1 MAQTHLYMVFSVR
14 PEVLISRT
22 QGKGMEEKKKSHQ
35 MLGRGSQV
43 DSVGIYKANATA
55 TLTLGPLNIA
65 LFKLKKKKPLKTK
78 NPQSF
83 CKQAYSCPNKHGHR
97 FHPSITWGRRRE
109 IRAGIPSGYLLTP
122 RLGVGPGGNLLWSLA
137 SWEWEPGGRW
147 SCSEMS
153 DSPQRRPDRT
163 SKIRYHC
170 ASVLGGFR

>member
-65 LFKLKKKKPLKTK
+65 LFKLKKKKTSENQKPSEFL
-78 NPQSF
+78 
-83 CKQAYSCPNKHGHR
+83 QAGL
-97 FHPSITWGRRRE
+97 F
-109 IRAGIPSGYLLTP
+109 L
-122 RLGVGPGGNLLWSLA
+122 
-137 SWEWEPGGRW
+137 
-147 SCSEMS
+147 
-153 DSPQRRPDRT
+153 
-163 SKIRYHC
+163 SK
-170 ASVLGGFR
+170 